1 MSWLIVGAAGQLGI
15 ALEKALNRAEIS
27 VLSANSRE
35 LDITQA
41 EEVNTFIQRQRP
53 RVVVNAAAW
62 TDVDSAEEKFDA
74 AYSVNALGARN
85 LALASKNAG
94 STFVQVSTDYVFS
107 GHSSTPWKISD
118 EHNPVSAYGR
128 SKSAG
133 ENFVVEMYP
142 EKSYIVRTAWLYSA
156 TRKNFAK
163 TMVRLALLGDNQVR
177 VVNDQIGQPTF
188 VGDLADQII
197 NMVTTEIAF
206 GCYHGTNTGQ
216 ASWFEFTQEIFRLAG
231 ADLSRVIPVSSSE
244 YPRPAKRPAYSVLNH
259 DDWKLNGLE
268 SMRNWKISL
277 AEAMPAIITAVKLEG

>member
-1 MSWLIVGAAGQLGI
+1 MSWLVVGASGQLGM
-15 ALEKALNRAEIS
+15 ALEKVLTQKRLTVIS
-27 VLSANSRE
+27 AGSKE
-35 LDITQA
+35 LDITHA
-41 EEVNTFIQRQRP
+41 EAVNTFIQRHNP
-53 RVVVNAAAW
+53 RVIVNAAAW
-62 TDVDSAEEKFDA
+62 TDVDSAEENFEA
-74 AYSVNALGARN
+74 AYAVNALGARN
-85 LALASKNAG
+85 LALASKNVG

-107 GHSSTPWKISD
+107 GQSLTPWKVSNERD
-118 EHNPVSAYGR
+118 PVSAYGR

-133 ENFVVEMYP
+133 ENFVSEVYP
-142 EKSYIVRTAWLYSA
+142 ENSYIVRTAWLYSA

-231 ADLSRVIPVSSSE
+231 ADVSRVIPVSSSE